1 MISLR
6 PAAER
11 GHFRIDWLDSQHTFS
26 FGHYHDPRFMG
37 FGPLRVI
44 NQDIVQPGKG
54 FARHGHQN
62 MEIIS
67 YVIHG
72 GLAHQDSLGT
82 GSVIR
87 PGEIQRMRAGTGIEH
102 SEFNAS
108 QDELVQFLQIWV
120 QPDRLGLQP
129 GYAQQDFPLE
139 SRRNQLKLLASGYGE
154 EGVIEVR
161 QNMRMFGGLF
171 DAGHTADYAVADAR
185 GIWIQL
191 IRGTLQINH
200 TLMQAGDGLAAR
212 HESSLSIR
220 ASQEAEF
227 LLFDLPIA
235 N

>member
-1 MISLR
+1 MLSLR

-11 GHFRIDWLDSQHTFS
+11 GHFRIDWLDSRHTFS

-67 YVIHG
+67 YVIQG

-108 QDELVQFLQIWV
+108 KDELVQFLQIWI

-139 SRRNQLKLLASGYGE
+139 SRRNQLKLLASGYGDD
-154 EGVIEVR
+154 GVIEVR

-171 DAGHTADYAVADAR
+171 DAGHETDYTVGDGR

-191 IRGTLQINH
+191 IRGTLQVNQ

-212 HESSLSIR
+212 HEPNLLIR
-220 ASQEAEF
+220 ANQEAEF

>member
-1 MISLR
+1 MLTLR
-6 PAAER
+6 SAADR
-11 GHFRIDWLDSQHTFS
+11 GRFQIDWLDSRHSFS
-26 FGHYHDPRFMG
+26 FGHYYDPRFMG

-67 YVIHG
+67 YVIEG

-108 QDELVQFLQIWV
+108 KDELVQFLQIWI
-120 QPDRLGLQP
+120 QPDRLGLAP
-129 GYAQQDFPLE
+129 GYAQEDFPLE

-154 EGVIEVR
+154 AGAIEVR
-161 QNMRMFGGLF
+161 QNMRLFGGLF
-171 DAGHTADYAVADAR
+171 DAGHRLDYAIASQR
-185 GIWIQL
+185 GIWVQL
-191 IRGTLQINH
+191 IRGTLQVNQ
-200 TLMQAGDGLAAR
+200 TLMQAGDGLAVQ
-212 HESSLSIR
+212 HESALTISAGS
-220 ASQEAEF
+220 EAEF

-235 N
+235 D

>member
-1 MISLR
+1 MLSLR

-11 GHFRIDWLDSQHTFS
+11 GHFRIDWLDSRHTFS

-108 QDELVQFLQIWV
+108 KDELVQFLQIWI

-139 SRRNQLKLLASGYGE
+139 SRRNQLKLLASGYGDD
-154 EGVIEVR
+154 GVIEVR
-161 QNMRMFGGLF
+161 QNMRMLGGLF
-171 DAGHTADYAVADAR
+171 DAGHEAEYAVGDGR

-191 IRGTLQINH
+191 IRGTLQVNQ
-200 TLMQAGDGLAAR
+200 TLMQAGDGLAVR
-212 HESSLSIR
+212 HEPGLLIR
-220 ASQEAEF
+220 ANQEAEF

>member
-1 MISLR
+1 MLSLR

-11 GHFRIDWLDSQHTFS
+11 GHFRIDWLDSRHTFS

-108 QDELVQFLQIWV
+108 KDELVQFLQIWI

-139 SRRNQLKLLASGYGE
+139 SRRNQLKLLASGYGDD
-154 EGVIEVR
+154 GVIEVR

-171 DAGHTADYAVADAR
+171 DAGHEAEYAVGDGR

-191 IRGTLQINH
+191 IRGTLQVNQ
-200 TLMQAGDGLAAR
+200 TLMQAGDGLAVR
-212 HESSLSIR
+212 HEPGLLIR
-220 ASQEAEF
+220 ANQEAEF